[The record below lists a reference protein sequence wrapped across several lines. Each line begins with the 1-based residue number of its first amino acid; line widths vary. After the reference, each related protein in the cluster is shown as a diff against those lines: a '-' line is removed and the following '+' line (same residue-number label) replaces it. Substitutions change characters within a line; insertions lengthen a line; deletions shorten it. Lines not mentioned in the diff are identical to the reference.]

1 MFLIVMAWRK
11 KSGVLKDVFERT
23 VIYEFREGGVRHPLE
38 LKDGYNEGRST
49 VEYRNFSNIVDSFIY
64 KKGIN
69 NLSITPNPEFFPK
82 SSVFLKRSFMHDVNA
97 DFSLQPT
104 KEHYEKII
112 SSLASTLENSHYG
125 NNARIRVEIPHSV
138 IVGGKTYRFKE
149 HIWNDDDIVKKD
161 FHMPP
166 EILKRKRSAI
176 KECNVDLTKG
186 KGFEKELETHGK
198 IAEAV
203 IMEAEKLGYNV
214 VMKEMKKDDKIVG
227 VQFCVPELPS
237 FKRHDELYAELERQK
252 SFTIQDFIKDKQK
265 GVLNVSPDKKI
276 SGFYVIDDKK
286 DKESDLFGYVG
297 NSLLFFDG
305 LEDIA
310 FEEEYTRPATEIIL
324 NGLNDLGN
332 AAKSAYNYTGL
343 PKVFS
348 SIHPLRSIS
357 KKINEWEKEEKRKEA
372 RIYDGMKAA
381 GFVKPKDNGTKFDR
395 CVIILNE
402 DAGGQE
408 ETAAEEIRK

>member
-1 MFLIVMAWRK
+1 MQ
-11 KSGVLKDVFERT
+11 LK
-23 VIYEFREGGVRHPLE
+23 EGLDKYDFKG
-38 LKDGYNEGRST
+38 
-49 VEYRNFSNIVDSFIY
+49 FSNLIDEFLD
-64 KKGIN
+64 KKGIDK
-69 NLSITPNPEFFPK
+69 LSITPNPEFFPNG
-82 SSVFLKRSFMHDVNA
+82 SVYLKRSFMHDVDA

-125 NNARIRVEIPHSV
+125 NNVRIRVEIPHSV
-138 IVGGKTYRFKE
+138 TVGGKTYKFEE

-176 KECNVDLTKG
+176 KECNVDLAKG

-214 VMKEMKKDDKIVG
+214 VMKEMKKDDKVVG

-237 FKRHDELYAELERQK
+237 FEHHSELYAELEKQK
-252 SFTIQDFIKDKQK
+252 NFTMRDFIKDKQK
-265 GVLNVSPDKKI
+265 GVLNVSPDRKI
-276 SGFYVIDDKK
+276 SGWYVIDDKK
-286 DKESDLFGYVG
+286 DMKSDLFGYVG
-297 NSLLFFDG
+297 NGLLLFDG
-305 LEDIA
+305 LEGAVFD
-310 FEEEYTRPATEIIL
+310 EEYTRPATEIIL
-324 NGLNDLGN
+324 NGLNVLGN
-332 AAKSAYNYTGL
+332 AAKSAYNYSRL

-348 SIHPLRSIS
+348 SIHPFRSIN

-372 RIYDGMKAA
+372 KIYEDMKAA

-402 DAGGQE
+402 DVVGQE